1 MDLHSK
7 HEKGSHLFVGIFTKN
22 ASRYTCKKK
31 LLRSFPEFEDTK
43 ISVKCY
49 NGWGRICYV
58 ITQVDKNP
66 TVWGELSIQDI
77 NNTAK
82 AHKDH
87 RKAIRRTEDKVLED
101 RYDIHDDEEIR
112 EKSQLLD
119 CVAAIPEITESLPMS
134 EELLRSSPLS
144 LIALLFPKWGKGFA
158 PILSS
163 MAGQR
168 NTRRNPF

>member
-1 MDLHSK
+1 MDK
-7 HEKGSHLFVGIFTKN
+7 
-22 ASRYTCKKK
+22 
-31 LLRSFPEFEDTK
+31 K

-119 CVAAIPEITESLPMS
+119 CVAAIPEITESLPMP
-134 EELLRSSPLS
+134 EEGNPPITTGVKEHLLQYTTYEATSISRDFLLRSTFLS
-144 LIALLFPKWGKGFA
+144 FFLFLLCN
-158 PILSS
+158 L
-163 MAGQR
+163 
-168 NTRRNPF
+168 TPFLYG